1 MILCVRCPVRGWAF
15 NGIRTNN
22 ATIPILKIAAYRL
35 SRAYQEAIK
44 IFEYIHHNEKLK
56 QVNSG

>member
-1 MILCVRCPVRGWAF
+1 MIVCAQCLTGGTAF
-15 NGIRTNN
+15 SGLRIKN
-22 ATIPILKIAAYRL
+22 ATIPTWKIAAYRL